1 MFEMNASTKLK
12 SLNAYVTGIG
22 ASKRVVVWDTTIAK
36 ATLPQTLSVFGHEM
50 GHYVLDHVPKGLAFL
65 AGLLLVGL
73 YLGFRGMQ
81 GVLAR
86 WGGRWAVRGAD
97 DWASLPVLLLL
108 LSVFSFLAEPAGN
121 SFSRYIEH
129 QADIYGLEV
138 IHGIVPNSGE
148 VAAEAFQVLGEVNL
162 SDPNPPEFIRVWL
175 DRKSTRLNSSHS
187 SISYAVFCLKKKK
200 TVILDTLVPCPP
212 TASVFFF

>member
-1 MFEMNASTKLK
+1 MSTGVDGVVQPGGCVKPRERRIEMNASTKLK

-36 ATLPQTLSVFGHEM
+36 ATLPQTLFVFGHEM
-50 GHYVLDHVPKGLAFL
+50 GHYVLHHVPKGLAFL

-86 WGGRWAVRGAD
+86 WGGRWAIRGAD

-108 LSVFSFLAEPAGN
+108 LSVFGFLAEPAGT
-121 SFSRYIEH
+121 SFSRYM
-129 QADIYGLEV
+129 V
-138 IHGIVPNSGE
+138 
-148 VAAEAFQVLGEVNL
+148 
-162 SDPNPPEFIRVWL
+162 
-175 DRKSTRLNSSHS
+175 
-187 SISYAVFCLKKKK
+187 
-200 TVILDTLVPCPP
+200 
-212 TASVFFF
+212 